1 MSNIFMKDYIPGYK
15 EIEDWPIE
23 PKKPYRIVEVC
34 QYRDGG
40 PQGGTLGIYL
50 AGKKGKTIPFFFDK
64 ILSRLCY
71 GEHQSKEE
79 AAFIKVGCSFE
90 KEIYDAIT
98 SALEGTNIMLSQSNR
113 IDVKKA
119 LEKAQVYSGT

>member
-1 MSNIFMKDYIPGYK
+1 MKDSIPCYK
-15 EIEDWPIE
+15 EIEDWPIK

-34 QYRDGG
+34 RYRDEG

-50 AGKKGKTIPFFFDK
+50 AGKKGKKIPFFFDK

-71 GEHQSKEE
+71 GEYETEEE

-98 SALEGTNIMLSQSNR
+98 SALEGTNIMLSKSHR
-113 IDVKKA
+113 IDVQKA
-119 LEKAQVYSGT
+119 LEKAKVYSGT